1 MVSDEETLA
10 VFRKY
15 PMRNINWLNLSCSDE
30 ARLRLLKEHPHHI
43 NWNLLTMNKST
54 FAVSILR
61 ENQDKIRWHYLSS
74 NPNRAVELLRKNP
87 DKINWDRLSS
97 NPCGDAVKLL
107 RENPEKNQLGRA
119 RETPLKSDRSAA
131 KTPEKSTGTP
141 CRTTPTNRLD
151 AAEYPDKINWNILS
165 FNPQTG

>member
-15 PMRNINWLNLSCSDE
+15 PMRNINWLNLSCSTDE

-61 ENQDKIRWHYLSS
+61 KTKIKSGGITCRPTARRSS
-74 NPNRAVELLRKNP
+74 C
-87 DKINWDRLSS
+87 
-97 NPCGDAVKLL
+97 CGKT
-107 RENPEKNQLGRA
+107 RQNQLGQAVEQPLRRRRETSA
-119 RETPLKSDRSAA
+119 RKPKKSVALSETPL
-131 KTPEKSTGTP
+131 EK
-141 CRTTPTNRLD
+141 R
-151 AAEYPDKINWNILS
+151 
-165 FNPQTG
+165 

>member
-15 PMRNINWLNLSCSDE
+15 PMRNINWLNLSCSTDE

-74 NPNRAVELLRKNP
+74 SPTARRSSCCGKTRQNQLGQAVEQ
-87 DKINWDRLSS
+87 
-97 NPCGDAVKLL
+97 PCGDAVKLL
-107 RENPEKNQLGRA
+107 RENPENQLGRA
-119 RETPLKSDRSAA
+119 LETPL
-131 KTPEKSTGTP
+131 EK
-141 CRTTPTNRLD
+141 R
-151 AAEYPDKINWNILS
+151 
-165 FNPQTG
+165 

>member
-119 RETPLKSDRSAA
+119 RK
-131 KTPEKSTGTP
+131 
-141 CRTTPTNRLD
+141 RL
-151 AAEYPDKINWNILS
+151 
-165 FNPQTG
+165 